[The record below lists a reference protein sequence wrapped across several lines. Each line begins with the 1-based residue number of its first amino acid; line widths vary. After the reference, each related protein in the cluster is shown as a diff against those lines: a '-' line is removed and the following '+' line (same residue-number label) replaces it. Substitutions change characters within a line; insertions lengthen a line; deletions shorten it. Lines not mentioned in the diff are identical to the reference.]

1 VARESGSFVKFSLSC
16 AVLAMACNGAG
27 LSTEDETFE
36 VQDNQIEFRG
46 KSNQSA
52 LSKDEWKAYLSDRK
66 YLRELARS
74 GDAVGLNHADPR
86 QHEFAQ
92 LRLKLVGKTPA
103 NSPQLFRQ
111 MEQLKAEHQAK
122 GLPVGTVESITP
134 QEVVV
139 ASQHR
144 ALATGGDA
152 AQHTVTA
159 GALASR
165 KDQLS
170 YGYVDS
176 TTWDE
181 EGNPLG
187 DTTYVEVYGNLRY
200 STTQADGD
208 MNAAAGTVF
217 EGDSFLTE
225 TLASGGSKQSY
236 VVAKPQDINAINSLN
251 VPTIEHPRD
260 TDANGYAMVCL
271 ERDSG
276 DCEYH
281 NMGMWTLRLPLKG
294 SISLAGAG
302 MTIDWP
308 LITNSYQSA
317 AGPSPG
323 KIYATLGTNGGGCTI
338 PPTGVGMTMR
348 SFWQQVSVSPANNP
362 TTMSWDLFT
371 NNANWADFGA
381 GCQLVQAQVY
391 VTMELEIPFKN
402 IITGTKGTLPVTI
415 SNAIFP
421 RPLTPPNLGYKPPFR
436 VTNSCLAAGTMV
448 AVGGSAARKIEEL
461 SVGDTVASSHASS
474 LTIIDTS
481 VGTESAPMV
490 RIADGRGRELMMTE
504 EHPIYVVDR
513 GMVAAKS
520 LKVGDR
526 VKTDDGT
533 SELVRVTREPYSG
546 KVFNLKVGNETEARA
561 LGEDQTT
568 MFANGFLV
576 GDMHIQGKHELLAQE
591 ALNAI
596 PKRLPGQWRKD
607 YQASRA
613 HTRSSK

>member
-1 VARESGSFVKFSLSC
+1 
-16 AVLAMACNGAG
+16 MACNGAG

-46 KSNQSA
+46 TSNSSA
-52 LSKDEWKAYLSDRK
+52 LSKDEWNAYLSARK
-66 YLRELARS
+66 YLRELTRG

-92 LRLKLVGKTPA
+92 LRLKLAGKTPQ

-111 MEQLKAEHQAK
+111 MEQIKADHQAK
-122 GLPVGTVESITP
+122 GMAVGTVESITP
-134 QEVVV
+134 QEVIV
-139 ASQHR
+139 ASQHS

-152 AQHTVTA
+152 AQRTVTA

-187 DTTYVEVYGNLRY
+187 DTAYVEVYGSLRFA
-200 STTQADGD
+200 TTLANGD
-208 MNAAAGTVF
+208 MTAAAGTVF

-225 TLASGGSKQSY
+225 TLASGGTKTSY
-236 VVAKPQDINAINSLN
+236 AVATPQDINAINSLN
-251 VPTIEHPRD
+251 VPTVEHPRD
-260 TDANGYAMVCL
+260 NDGNGYAVVCL
-271 ERDSG
+271 ERNAA

-294 SISLAGAG
+294 SISLVGAG
-302 MTIDWP
+302 MNIDWS
-308 LITNSYQSA
+308 LIANSYQSP

-323 KIYATLGTNGGGCTI
+323 KIYATLGFNGGGCRI

-348 SFWQQVSVSPANNP
+348 SFWQQVTVSPANNP
-362 TTMSWDLFT
+362 TTMSWDLYSDS
-371 NNANWADFGA
+371 ANWADFGA

-421 RPLTPPNLGYKPPFR
+421 RPLTPPNLNFQPPFR

-448 AVGGSAARKIEEL
+448 DVGESTARKIEEL
-461 SVGDTVASSHASS
+461 HVGDTVASPYASS

-481 VGTESAPMV
+481 EGTESTPMV
-490 RIADGRGRELMMTE
+490 RIADNRGRELLMTE
-504 EHPIYVVDR
+504 AHPLYVVNR

-546 KVFNLKVGNETEARA
+546 KVFNLKVGNEAEARA
-561 LGEDQTT
+561 LGTDQTT

-576 GDMHIQGKHELLAQE
+576 GDMQVQGKHELLEQE
-591 ALNAI
+591 AKNAI
-596 PKRLPGQWRKD
+596 PKRLSSQWRKD
-607 YQASRA
+607 YQTSRA
-613 HTRSSK
+613 QTIPGK